1 MKCELVYVG
10 TNVYVIGD
18 RTRNMP
24 PMRMLTDKRVI
35 DLRRKKVVAHIGP
48 RLLIARTC
56 LPMDRSKALT
66 QQRSSLMQMVMS

>member
-24 PMRMLTDKRVI
+24 LMRMLTDKCII
-35 DLRRKKVVAHIGP
+35 DLRRKKVVAYIGP

-66 QQRSSLMQMVMS
+66 QQRSSLMQMAMS